1 MGRCKLCRSKA
12 KYLPGQGSL
21 DAVSSRI
28 FRRRGP
34 ESLQRA
40 ASAEPGEPPPG
51 EGAPPPAPRSP
62 PPTPR
67 PHTLHRQHR
76 LEVEDPLPP
85 STLPLHHTTND
96 HFPDDIRGY
105 RHIPGPPPD
114 LPHAAPGLL
123 VGLPQDAPP
132 VLRQRSAASPLPSPG
147 EPRAPGRTASLAHIG
162 RVHSAPPAGDR
173 PPLLAEYPMSP
184 PPSYEDVLKQPR
196 GLPPSYDASQQAGE
210 GWEGRRGVCRAG
222 HSLPG
227 RAPMARAP
235 AQDIPDIYW
244 EQAARELDFC
254 TCRKCQVG
262 AA

>member
-1 MGRCKLCRSKA
+1 M
-12 KYLPGQGSL
+12 
-21 DAVSSRI
+21 SSRI
-28 FRRRGP
+28 FRRQRT
-34 ESLQRA
+34 LQRA
-40 ASAEPGEPPPG
+40 ASADPGEPPP
-51 EGAPPPAPRSP
+51 EEAPPPPAPGSP
-62 PPTPR
+62 PAAPR
-67 PHTLHRQHR
+67 THHTLHRQRR

-114 LPHAAPGLL
+114 LPRSDL
-123 VGLPQDAPP
+123 
-132 VLRQRSAASPLPSPG
+132 LRQRSAASPLASPV
-147 EPRAPGRTASLAHIG
+147 EPRAPGRAASLAHIG
-162 RVHSAPPAGDR
+162 RVHSAPPAVDR
-173 PPLLAEYPMSP
+173 LPLLVEYPMSP

-196 GLPPSYDASQQAGE
+196 GPPPSYDASQQAGE
-210 GWEGRRGVCRAG
+210 GWEGRRGEGWEGRRGVLGTCRAG

-254 TCRKCQVG
+254 TCRKCQVRP
-262 AA
+262 A